1 MPGKP
6 FKATASQNG
15 GAAHHRRAEARV
27 RLHIPAR
34 LILMTGV
41 QQCMLEDLS
50 VTGAALIPQDSLPQ
64 IGASGILQSDNLE
77 AFGTIQWARF
87 GRCGVMFDERLPLA
101 NVIALRH
108 FADAYEQN
116 ARENFRARARA
127 WVQGG
132 TRHM

>member
-1 MPGKP
+1 MPGKAFP
-6 FKATASQNG
+6 SLVSNNG
-15 GAAHHRRAEARV
+15 GTTPHRRAEARL

-34 LILMTGV
+34 LILLTGV
-41 QQCMLEDLS
+41 QHCMLEDLS
-50 VTGAALIPQDSLPQ
+50 VTGAALIPQDGLPHV
-64 IGASGILQSDNLE
+64 GVSGIVQCESLE
-77 AFGTIQWARF
+77 AFGTIRWARY
-87 GRCGVMFDERLPLA
+87 GRCGVMFEDRLPLA

-116 ARENFRARARA
+116 ERENFRERARA

>member
-1 MPGKP
+1 MPGKQ
-6 FKATASQNG
+6 FQSTASQNG
-15 GAAHHRRAEARV
+15 GPTPHRRSEARV

-34 LILMTGV
+34 LILLTGV

-50 VTGAALIPQDSLPQ
+50 VTGAALIPRDALPHV
-64 IGASGILQSDNLE
+64 GASGILQCENLE
-77 AFGTIQWARF
+77 TFGTVQWARY
-87 GRCGVMFDERLPLA
+87 GRCGIMFDERLPLA

-116 ARENFRARARA
+116 ERANFRERARA

-132 TRHM
+132 IRHM

>member
-6 FKATASQNG
+6 FKTMPSQNS
-15 GAAHHRRAEARV
+15 GATPHRRAEARV

-34 LILMTGV
+34 LILLTGV

-50 VTGAALIPQDSLPQ
+50 VTGAALIPQDALPQ
-64 IGASGILQSDNLE
+64 VGVSGILQCENLE
-77 AFGTIQWARF
+77 AFGTIQWSRY

-116 ARENFRARARA
+116 ERANFRERARV

-132 TRHM
+132 GRHM